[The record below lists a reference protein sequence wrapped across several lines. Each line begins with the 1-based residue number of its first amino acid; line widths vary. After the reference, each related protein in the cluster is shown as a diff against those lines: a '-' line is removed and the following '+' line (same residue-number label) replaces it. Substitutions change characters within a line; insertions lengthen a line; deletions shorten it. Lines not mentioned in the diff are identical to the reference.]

1 MLGGFLGL
9 SAQLVGIGDSE
20 PATIKLRWHRR
31 GLRDFDASA
40 RNGADIRGE
49 SAGDG
54 LRSQKTDGDK
64 TVRADRSDTA
74 SPPPNRSDLRGVMG
88 DSVFAS
94 ARRTLGW
101 QGR

>member
-54 LRSQKTDGDK
+54 LRSQKTDGD
-64 TVRADRSDTA
+64 TA
-74 SPPPNRSDLRGVMG
+74 SPPPTRSDLRGVMG